1 MMSYEYLLS
10 SIDNIH
16 GIGNK
21 TAKLFRKKNINTI
34 LILYG
39 RCLEI
44 LLIEVIW

>member
-21 TAKLFRKKNINTI
+21 TAKLFKKKTLIQF
-34 LILYG
+34 LILFGQY
-39 RCLEI
+39 LEI